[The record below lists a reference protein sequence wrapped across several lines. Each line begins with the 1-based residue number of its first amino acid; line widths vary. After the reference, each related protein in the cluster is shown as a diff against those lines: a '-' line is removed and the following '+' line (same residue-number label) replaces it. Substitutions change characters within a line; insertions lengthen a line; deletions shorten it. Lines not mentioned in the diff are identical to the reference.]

1 MPQEHEMGSCMGGM
15 GGGGGLVVEAWY
27 GTNKN
32 RQMVTEG
39 GAYEVSVECIQRL
52 FKSNSADLDPAQQ
65 SHYAA

>member
-1 MPQEHEMGSCMGGM
+1 MGRCMGGM
-15 GGGGGLVVEAWY
+15 GVRGVAEAWY

-52 FKSNSADLDPAQQ
+52 FKSNSADLDPTLQ
-65 SHYAA
+65 SHYAV

>member
-1 MPQEHEMGSCMGGM
+1 MPQEHEMGRCMGRM
-15 GGGGGLVVEAWY
+15 GGGMVAEAWY

-39 GAYEVSVECIQRL
+39 GAYELSVECIQWL
-52 FKSNSADLDPAQQ
+52 FKSNSADLDPTQQ